1 LNLGASSS
9 RFGILGGTF
18 DPVHNAHLAMAG
30 AALDQLKLDKVLW
43 MPTGNPGYRNPP
55 LASGEHRVAML
66 RLALEGEPRY
76 EVDPRELLLGASGYT
91 VDSLHE
97 LRLELGP
104 DASLVLLMGADQF
117 AKLGSWHRP
126 DEVARLARIAV
137 FARPGFEVNQEKTL
151 LVAMEPMPISGTE
164 IRERVG
170 RGEDISGLVPAPV
183 ASYIARHGLY
193 R

>member
-1 LNLGASSS
+1 
-9 RFGILGGTF
+9 LGGTF

-55 LASGEHRVAML
+55 VASGEHRVAML

-76 EVDPRELLLGASGYT
+76 EIDPRELSPGASGFT
-91 VDSLHE
+91 VDTLHE

-117 AKLGSWHRP
+117 AKLGAWHRP
-126 DEVARLARIAV
+126 DEVARLALSAV
-137 FARPGFEVNQEKTL
+137 FARPGWIFKN
-151 LVAMEPMPISGTE
+151 EPPVVVEMPSIDISGTE
-164 IRERVG
+164 IRERAA
-170 RGEDISGLVPAPV
+170 RGEDLSALVPAPV

>member
-1 LNLGASSS
+1 
-9 RFGILGGTF
+9 
-18 DPVHNAHLAMAG
+18 MAR
-30 AALDQLKLDKVLW
+30 AALDSLQLEKIFFI
-43 MPTGNPGYRNPP
+43 PTGTPRYRIPP
-55 LASGEHRVAML
+55 VASGEHRVAML

-76 EVDPRELLLGASGYT
+76 EIDPRELSLGASGFT
-91 VDSLHE
+91 VDTLHE

-104 DASLVLLMGADQF
+104 EASLVLLMGADQF

-137 FARPGFEVNQEKTL
+137 FARPGFDVNQETIPL
-151 LVAMEPMPISGTE
+151 LAMKPMPIFGTE

-170 RGEDISGLVPAPV
+170 RGEDISALVPAPV
-183 ASYIARHGLY
+183 ASYIAHHGLY

>member
-1 LNLGASSS
+1 
-9 RFGILGGTF
+9 LGGTF

-76 EVDPRELLLGASGYT
+76 EIDPRELSPGASGFT
-91 VDSLHE
+91 VDTLHE

-137 FARPGFEVNQEKTL
+137 FARPGFEVNQEQIL
-151 LVAMEPMPISGTE
+151 RVAIKPMPISGSE
-164 IRERVG
+164 IRERAA
-170 RGEDISGLVPAPV
+170 RGEDLSALVPVPV